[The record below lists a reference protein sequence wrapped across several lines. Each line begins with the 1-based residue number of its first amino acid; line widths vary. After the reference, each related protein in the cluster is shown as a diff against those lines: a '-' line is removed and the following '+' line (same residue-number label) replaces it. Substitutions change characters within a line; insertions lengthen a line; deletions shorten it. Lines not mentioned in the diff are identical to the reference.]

1 MLRTKHLV
9 IALALL
15 LFDAGVVVPSFG
27 QAPPQLNVPYRCAN
41 GITYTILVCK
51 PYRTDQWCQ
60 WKEEQNGRLVTT
72 VNSTWSSMTGRLQG
86 CVIGAPEPK
95 AAAGEQQSSDLK
107 LNTPYKCDGGITVTV
122 FECGGQGSQAYCH
135 VRAEMNGKF
144 LSQMP
149 KPRSEIAPHLS
160 ACRAGTPFSP
170 PYAAEFPSAHHVIE
184 AMLAGDP
191 HSNITRALG
200 AYYQLS
206 EILAVLAG
214 ERANGALLPDEKRLI
229 GDYNRLAGEL
239 AQVAEQKF
247 PGERFEIGTN
257 PYHYAR
263 SDPKFGFEGIHVWTV
278 FLSPDIQSAYA
289 KTVGG
294 SDARYM
300 AAVEQERQAA
310 MKQVQTD
317 AAAAE
322 AEAQQSSMPQDPGSV
337 AMRRCMESGRSDM
350 ECMKEAM
357 GVGLSD
363 LSGVTMPNLVPQ
375 GLRLTGLYSEGNFG
389 LQFAQDSVTV
399 ACGDLIA
406 QSLPYTME
414 RSDSRVVVHIPVM
427 PKPITLAWQADGRMV
442 GPGAVDING
451 SVVAGK
457 PTATTSTGYEMQT
470 QTTTSQKTIDA
481 AEAGQYNPD
490 QVHQNGS
497 ETTVDQQTSSTV
509 MTPTKTTHYSV
520 PTKPKTERCA
530 VNTLAP
536 TGKNVA
542 MSAVLTQALGTNASK
557 SSSLEPGLRLN
568 GTYASSTG
576 MKIEFREDSATVG
589 CSTVLNSEA
598 YSITPEHGQ
607 FIVRFQN
614 STGPLSLVLQPDGTL
629 SGSGSVDIAGRKV
642 YEDAQGHVAYT
653 PQNARCLLGIFAPV
667 K

>member
-1 MLRTKHLV
+1 MSRAKHLV
-9 IALALL
+9 ALVALL
-15 LFDAGVVVPSFG
+15 SCLGMVAPVYSQG
-27 QAPPQLNVPYRCAN
+27 PPQLNVPYRCAN
-41 GITYTILVCK
+41 GITYTILACK
-51 PYRTDQWCQ
+51 PYRDDQWCQ

-86 CVIGAPEPK
+86 CVIGVPEPK
-95 AAAGEQQSSDLK
+95 PAAGEQQSSDLK
-107 LNTPYKCDGGITVTV
+107 LNTPYKCEGGITVTV
-122 FECGGQGSQAYCH
+122 FGCEGQGSQAYCR
-135 VRAEMNGKF
+135 VRAEMNGRF
-144 LSQMP
+144 VSQLP
-149 KPRSEIAPHLS
+149 KPRAEIAPHLS

-170 PYAAEFPSAHHVIE
+170 PYTAEFPSAHHVIE

-191 HSNITRALG
+191 RKNITRALG

-206 EILAVLAG
+206 EILEVLAG
-214 ERANGALLPDEKRLI
+214 ERAKGALLPDEKRLI

-239 AQVAEQKF
+239 TQVAQQKF
-247 PGERFEIGTN
+247 PGEHFEIGAN

-278 FLSPDIQSAYA
+278 FLSPDIQMAYA
-289 KTVGG
+289 KSVGG

-300 AAVEQERQAA
+300 AAIEQQRQAA
-310 MKQVQTD
+310 MKQAQED
-317 AAAAE
+317 QAAAE
-322 AEAQQSSMPQDPGSV
+322 AEAQQSTMSQDPGRV

-389 LQFAQDSVTV
+389 LQFAQDLVTV

-406 QSLPYTME
+406 QSLPYTVE
-414 RSDSRVVVHIPVM
+414 RSDSRVVVRVPVS
-427 PKPITLAWQADGRMV
+427 PRPVTLTWQADGRLM
-442 GPGAVDING
+442 GPGAMDING

-457 PTATTSTGYEMQT
+457 ATATTSTGYEVQT

-490 QVHQNGS
+490 QVHQNGT
-497 ETTVDQQTSSTV
+497 ETTVDQQTSTTT
-509 MTPTKTTHYSV
+509 MNPTRTTHYSV
-520 PTKPKTERCA
+520 PTRPKTERCA
-530 VNTLAP
+530 VNSLVP

-542 MSAVLTQALGTNASK
+542 IPAVLTQALGTKASN
-557 SSSLEPGLRLN
+557 SSSLEPGLRLS

-576 MKIEFREDSATVG
+576 TQIEFREDSATVG
-589 CSTVLNSEA
+589 CGKIANSEA
-598 YSITPEHGQ
+598 YSVTVDHGQ
-607 FIVRFQN
+607 MVVRFQN
-614 STGPLSLVLQPDGTL
+614 NTGPLSLVLQPDGKL
-629 SGSGSVDIAGRKV
+629 SGAGIVEIAGRRV
-642 YEDAQGHVAYT
+642 YEDANGHVAYA
-653 PQNARCLLGIFAPV
+653 PQSAQCTLGTFAPV